1 MMSDLFLIEKLIRE
15 IRVDQIEI
23 LSELKSHQK
32 IDEKIHHDLNKMNE
46 DLSDRLDKYNSEL
59 EIHIKATELNE
70 QKIARFEEKISPIL
84 AEITP
89 VLADHKKA
97 KIIEELNE
105 AKQKKNQTR
114 WATITVIVGV
124 ATPILTIAI
133 DALIK
138 FF

>member
-1 MMSDLFLIEKLIRE
+1 MSDLFLIEKLIRE

-32 IDEKIHHDLNKMNE
+32 IDEKIHHDLSKMNE

-105 AKQKKNQTR
+105 AKQKKSQTR

-124 ATPILTIAI
+124 VTPILTIAI

>member
-1 MMSDLFLIEKLIRE
+1 MSDLFLIEKLIRE

-32 IDEKIHHDLNKMNE
+32 IDEKIHHDLSKMNE
-46 DLSDRLDKYNSEL
+46 NLSDRLDKYNSEL

-70 QKIARFEEKISPIL
+70 QKIARFEEKIFPIL

-105 AKQKKNQTR
+105 AKQKKSQTR
-114 WATITVIVGV
+114 WATVTVIVGV